1 MSWEVKDGKLTRSF
15 ELPSFPEAIA
25 FVTRVADI
33 AEAQNHH
40 PDIDIRWRTVT
51 LAVNTHDQG
60 GAITDKDHR
69 LAEAVDAL
77 SVAG

>member
-1 MSWEVKDGKLTRSF
+1 VSWQERGGKLTRDF
-15 ELPSFPEAIA
+15 ELPSFPAAIE
-25 FVTRVADI
+25 FVTKVAEI

-60 GAITDKDHR
+60 GAITDKDHA
-69 LAEAVDAL
+69 LASAIDQL
-77 SVAG
+77 

>member
-1 MSWEVKDGKLTRSF
+1 MSWEVRDGKLTRSF
-15 ELPSFPEAIA
+15 ELASFPEAIA
-25 FVTRVADI
+25 FVGKVAEL
-33 AEAQNHH
+33 AEEQDHH

-69 LAEAVDAL
+69 LAAAVDAL
-77 SVAG
+77 GS

>member
-1 MSWEVKDGKLTRSF
+1 MSWTVTDGKLTRSF
-15 ELPSFPEAIA
+15 ELASFPDAIA
-25 FVTRVADI
+25 FVGKVAEI
-33 AEAQNHH
+33 AEEQDHH

-77 SVAG
+77 

>member
-1 MSWEVKDGKLTRSF
+1 MTWETKDGKLTRTF
-15 ELPSFPEAIA
+15 ELESFPAAIA
-25 FVTRVADI
+25 FVTKVAEV
-33 AEAQNHH
+33 AEEQNHH

-69 LAEAVDAL
+69 LAAAVDAL
-77 SVAG
+77 

>member
-1 MSWEVKDGKLTRSF
+1 MTWEVRDGKLTRVF

-25 FVTRVADI
+25 FVGKVAEI
-33 AEAQNHH
+33 AEAQDHH

-60 GAITDKDHR
+60 GAITDKDHN
-69 LAEAVDAL
+69 LAAAINELA
-77 SVAG
+77 

>member
-1 MSWEVKDGKLTRSF
+1 MSWEVQDGKLTRTF
-15 ELPSFPEAIA
+15 ELESFPAAIA
-25 FVTRVADI
+25 FVRKVADL
-33 AEAQNHH
+33 AEEQDHH

-69 LAEAVDAL
+69 LAAAVDAI
-77 SVAG
+77 A

>member
-1 MSWEVKDGKLTRSF
+1 MTWVEKDGKLTKSF
-15 ELPSFPEAIA
+15 ELASFPDAIA
-25 FVTRVADI
+25 FVGKVADI
-33 AEAQNHH
+33 AEQQDHH

-77 SVAG
+77 

>member
-1 MSWEVKDGKLTRSF
+1 MTDGWEACDGKLTRSF
-15 ELPSFPEAIA
+15 ELPSFLAAVE
-25 FVTRVADI
+25 FVARVADI
-33 AEAQNHH
+33 AEAQDHH

-69 LAEAVDAL
+69 LAEAIDTL
-77 SVAG
+77 

>member
-1 MSWEVKDGKLTRSF
+1 MSWSEVDGKLTRTF

-25 FVTRVADI
+25 FVGKVADI

-60 GAITDKDHR
+60 GAITDKDHQ
-69 LAEAVDAL
+69 LAAAVDAL
-77 SVAG
+77 A

>member
-1 MSWEVKDGKLTRSF
+1 MTWETKDGKLTRSF
-15 ELPSFPEAIA
+15 DLPSFPAAIA
-25 FVTRVADI
+25 FVGKVAEI

-60 GAITDKDHR
+60 GAITDKDHA
-69 LAEAVDAL
+69 LAAAVDAL
-77 SVAG
+77 